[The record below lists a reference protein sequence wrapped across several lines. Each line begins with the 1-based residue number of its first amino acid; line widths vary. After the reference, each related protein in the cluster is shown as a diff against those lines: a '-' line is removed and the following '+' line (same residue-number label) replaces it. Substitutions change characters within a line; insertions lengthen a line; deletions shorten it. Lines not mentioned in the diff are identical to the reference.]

1 MKTRWMKSVVE
12 HSKATAPALPY
23 HRDQRRHAR
32 AARLQAALKIRK
44 TA

>member
-12 HSKATAPALPY
+12 HSKTPAPALPY
-23 HRDQRRHAR
+23 ARGSRRLAR
-32 AARLQAALKIRK
+32 AARLLNATKPRK